1 MQGAAL
7 SSTSWTTGGPV
18 GPRCL
23 AFLRRVRAGGAVYKL
38 LRNADCEA
46 LDKAL
51 ASGFVAWAGRSCD
64 DVRLTA
70 RGAEYLDR
78 LARVE

>member
-7 SSTSWTTGGPV
+7 SSTCWTVGGPV

-23 AFLRRVRAGGAVYKL
+23 AFLRRVRAGGATYKL
-38 LRNADCEA
+38 VRNADREA
-46 LDKAL
+46 VDRAL
-51 ASGFVAWAGRSCD
+51 AAGFVAWAGRSRD

>member
-1 MQGAAL
+1 MQSGAL
-7 SSTSWTTGGPV
+7 SSTCWTAGGPV
-18 GPRCL
+18 GPGCL
-23 AFLRRVRAGGAVYKL
+23 AFLRRVRGGGATYKL
-38 LRNADCEA
+38 VRNADREA
-46 LDKAL
+46 LDRAL
-51 ASGFVAWAGRSCD
+51 AAGFVAWVDCNRG

>member
-1 MQGAAL
+1 MQGVAL
-7 SSTSWTTGGPV
+7 SSSCWTAGGPV

-23 AFLRRVRAGGAVYKL
+23 AFPRRVRAGGATYKL
-38 LRNADCEA
+38 ARNADREA
-46 LDKAL
+46 LERAL
-51 ASGFVAWAGRSCD
+51 TAGFVAWVGRSRD

-70 RGAEYLDR
+70 RGADYLDR

>member
-7 SSTSWTTGGPV
+7 SSTCWTAGGPI

-23 AFLRRVRAGGAVYKL
+23 AFLRRVRAGGATYKL
-38 LRNADCEA
+38 VRNADRDA
-46 LDKAL
+46 LDRAL
-51 ASGFVAWAGRSCD
+51 AAGFVAWVGCSRV

-70 RGAEYLDR
+70 SGAEYLDR

>member
-1 MQGAAL
+1 MDGGTL
-7 SSTSWTTGGPV
+7 SSASWTTGGPV

-23 AFLRRVRAGGAVYKL
+23 AFLRRVRAGGATYRL
-38 LRNADCEA
+38 ARNADREA
-46 LDKAL
+46 LDRAL
-51 ASGFVAWAGRSCD
+51 AAGFAAWVGRSRD

>member
-1 MQGAAL
+1 MDGAPA
-7 SSTSWTTGGPV
+7 STKPWTAGGPV
-18 GPRCL
+18 GSRCL
-23 AFLRRVRAGGAVYKL
+23 AFLRRVRAGGATYKL
-38 LRNADCEA
+38 VRNADREA
-46 LDKAL
+46 LDRAL
-51 ASGFVAWAGRSCD
+51 AAGFVAWVGCNRG

>member
-1 MQGAAL
+1 MDAATL
-7 SSTSWTTGGPV
+7 SSASWTAGGPV

-23 AFLRRVRAGGAVYKL
+23 AFLRRVRAGGAAYKL
-38 LRNADCEA
+38 ARNADREA
-46 LDKAL
+46 LDRAL
-51 ASGFVAWAGRSCD
+51 AAGFVAWAGRSRD